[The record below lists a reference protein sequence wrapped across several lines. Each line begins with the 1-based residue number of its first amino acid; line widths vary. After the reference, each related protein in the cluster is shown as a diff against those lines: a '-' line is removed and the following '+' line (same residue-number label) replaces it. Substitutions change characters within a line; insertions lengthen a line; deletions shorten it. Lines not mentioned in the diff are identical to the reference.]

1 LTFEELHFYQVGV
14 VDGVC
19 MVFIVSKRLTPPF
32 ILEALGL
39 KDCIYE
45 WSFYGVNFVRQL
57 P

>member
-1 LTFEELHFYQVGV
+1 
-14 VDGVC
+14 

-45 WSFYGVNFVRQL
+45 WSFYGVNLVRQL

>member
-32 ILEALGL
+32 ILEALWL

-45 WSFYGVNFVRQL
+45 WSFYGVDFVRQL